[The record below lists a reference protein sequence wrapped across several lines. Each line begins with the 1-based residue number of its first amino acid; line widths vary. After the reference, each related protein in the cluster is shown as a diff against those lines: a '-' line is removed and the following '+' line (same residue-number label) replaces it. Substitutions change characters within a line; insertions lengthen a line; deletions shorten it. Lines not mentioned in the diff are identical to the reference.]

1 MAFQAYSMELFPNVN
16 FEPLCLVSTDLAMS
30 ACENLRIS
38 DGSQLLAVAP
48 RRIDVLLFYCR
59 IQQCVGQVTRRSL
72 PLSFCGLSSFF
83 P

>member
-1 MAFQAYSMELFPNVN
+1 MAFPACSKELFPDVN
-16 FEPLCLVSTDLAMS
+16 FDAMCLVNTDLAMS

-59 IQQCVGQVTRRSL
+59 MQQCAGQVIRG
-72 PLSFCGLSSFF
+72 PLRLSSVV
-83 P
+83 